1 MEHSSEDRDA
11 VGSINK
17 IKHTESQENA
27 EKCYLMLTIKCHTFT
42 VIFIL
47 IVYFILVVYNILT
60 YNIMYILYQ

>member
-17 IKHTESQENA
+17 IKHTESQENT

-42 VIFIL
+42 V
-47 IVYFILVVYNILT
+47 
-60 YNIMYILYQ
+60 